1 MACRHPQKLVGARIE
16 QFRLGFARLLEQVEH
31 PTMSTNHASLQS
43 FAADNSLSGREVEV
57 LRLVAEGKSDKEIG
71 CALSVSIKTV
81 ANHNRSIYAKC
92 RVNGRNELLA
102 KLFSLS
108 GS

>member
-1 MACRHPQKLVGARIE
+1 M
-16 QFRLGFARLLEQVEH
+16 
-31 PTMSTNHASLQS
+31 
-43 FAADNSLSGREVEV
+43 
-57 LRLVAEGKSDKEIG
+57 VAEGKSDKEIG

>member
-1 MACRHPQKLVGARIE
+1 
-16 QFRLGFARLLEQVEH
+16 
-31 PTMSTNHASLQS
+31 MSTNHASLQS
-43 FAADNSLSGREVEV
+43 FAADSGREVEV
-57 LRLVAEGKSDKEIG
+57 LRLAAEGKSDKEIG

-81 ANHNRSIYAKC
+81 ANHNCSIYAKC
-92 RVNGRNELLA
+92 CVNGRNELLA

>member
-1 MACRHPQKLVGARIE
+1 
-16 QFRLGFARLLEQVEH
+16 LEQVEHH
-31 PTMSTNHASLQS
+31 PTMSTNRASLQS

-57 LRLVAEGKSDKEIG
+57 LRLAAEGKSDKEIG
-71 CALSVSIKTV
+71 CARSVSIKTV
-81 ANHNRSIYAKC
+81 ANHTRSIYAKC